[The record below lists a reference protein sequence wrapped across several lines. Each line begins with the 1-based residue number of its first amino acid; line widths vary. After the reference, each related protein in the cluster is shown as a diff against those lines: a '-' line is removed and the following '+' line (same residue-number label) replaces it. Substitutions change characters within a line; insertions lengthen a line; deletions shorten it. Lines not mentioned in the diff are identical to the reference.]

1 MVGNK
6 TLGVN
11 KPLILEWN
19 NNEGLIFRKQIELD
33 EKYLFKINQ
42 EVANNTGKPIELYPY
57 AQITRNKKPE
67 GLTDFFILHEGFI
80 GVFDKELKEDGYD
93 DIEEATPC
101 VLEESPL
108 IISPSVN
115 PLVPETTR
123 ISFSTSQ
130 VSTFPD
136 TSYPS
141 LDFEVTVSPTKYSLE
156 DKLTC

>member
-1 MVGNK
+1 M
-6 TLGVN
+6 
-11 KPLILEWN
+11 
-19 NNEGLIFRKQIELD
+19 
-33 EKYLFKINQ
+33 
-42 EVANNTGKPIELYPY
+42 
-57 AQITRNKKPE
+57 
-67 GLTDFFILHEGFI
+67 
-80 GVFDKELKEDGYD
+80 
-93 DIEEATPC
+93 
-101 VLEESPL
+101 EESPL

-156 DKLTC
+156 DKSTLNDGKYFLGIILAAAELNGLYVPGYSAPTSSSAKL